1 MSNSLKNPY
10 YPAVSLQQP
19 HAPAI
24 NVSASIINP
33 DKSQRVKFK
42 DYLIY
47 THADALLLWFQ
58 RLSRPHI
65 VGKCHL
71 VDVNGA
77 ADTDT
82 ATMWLDCCRIKH
94 PFKNLSTF
102 TCQCVKSAIVIQTCM
117 HFKEKLAF
125 TGHKQKNVL
134 PWLTCWADA
143 IMSKKSCEHK
153 SDVSFSCSAEGEQR
167 GRRDV

>member
-1 MSNSLKNPY
+1 M
-10 YPAVSLQQP
+10 VSLQQP

-24 NVSASIINP
+24 TVSVSIIIP

-42 DYLIY
+42 DYVIH
-47 THADALLLWFQ
+47 TPADALLLCFR

-82 ATMWLDCCRIKH
+82 AAIQGGLDCCRIKH
-94 PFKNLSTF
+94 PFKNLSTM
-102 TCQCVKSAIVIQTCM
+102 KSAIAIQTYM
-117 HFKEKLAF
+117 HFK
-125 TGHKQKNVL
+125 
-134 PWLTCWADA
+134 
-143 IMSKKSCEHK
+143 
-153 SDVSFSCSAEGEQR
+153 
-167 GRRDV
+167 